1 MSRISHNYA
10 RVGRLALAATAVAL
24 CVLGAGVASSAP
36 ASAANCSQNWQKTD
50 WQGNPVY
57 DCGGQGYTL
66 NKPWSSN
73 SWNDPFTTYQ
83 LKPQYG
89 SGSRSQSCRYSS
101 WNNSYNCR

>member
-1 MSRISHNYA
+1 MSGVSLSSARI
-10 RVGRLALAATAVAL
+10 GRLSLAATAVAL
-24 CVLGAGVASSAP
+24 CVLGAGVSSSAP

-57 DCGGQGYTL
+57 DCGAQGYTL